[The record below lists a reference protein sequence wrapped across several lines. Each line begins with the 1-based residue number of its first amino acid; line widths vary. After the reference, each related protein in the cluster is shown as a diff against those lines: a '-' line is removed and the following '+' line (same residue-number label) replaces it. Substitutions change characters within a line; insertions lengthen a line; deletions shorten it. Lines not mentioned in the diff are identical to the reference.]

1 MRSATIAFAATV
13 AAGLTVLAVL
23 ALTHGSA
30 LVYTIGVQPQVPVT
44 ALAAS
49 ARACQAPLLP
59 PRDEPIERIG
69 FHASGGE
76 RVEMSLIDAEGRTIA
91 RGGARPA
98 APPPAG
104 TRPQLTTADV
114 EAVRPR
120 GPVSACI
127 ANAGSQPVTIWGTID
142 AASGDTTA
150 QVDGKPIGADMAV
163 VLERRTERSLLAL
176 APEMA
181 ERASLFRARW
191 LSPVAYGVLALLVLV
206 GVPALLLGALR
217 SAARP

>member
-1 MRSATIAFAATV
+1 MRRATIAFAATLAV
-13 AAGLTVLAVL
+13 GLTVLAVL
-23 ALTHGSA
+23 ALTRGSA

-44 ALAAS
+44 RLAAN

-69 FHASGGE
+69 FNVSGGE
-76 RVEMSLIDAEGRTIA
+76 RVEMSLIDEQGRTIA
-91 RGGARPA
+91 RGSARPP
-98 APPPAG
+98 APPPTGRAPG
-104 TRPQLTTADV
+104 LTAADV
-114 EAVRPR
+114 AAVRPR
-120 GPVSACI
+120 GPVTACV
-127 ANAGSQPVTIWGTID
+127 ANDGSQPVTIWGTID
-142 AASGDTTA
+142 AASGDTTGR
-150 QVDGKPIGADMAV
+150 QDGKPIGADMAV
-163 VLERRTERSLLAL
+163 VLERREERSLLAL

-181 ERASLFRARW
+181 VRASLFRARW

>member
-1 MRSATIAFAATV
+1 MRRATIAFAATV
-13 AAGLTVLAVL
+13 AVGLTVLAVF
-23 ALTHGSA
+23 ALTRGSA

-44 ALAAS
+44 ALAAN
-49 ARACQAPLLP
+49 ARVCQAPLLL

-69 FHASGGE
+69 FNASGGE
-76 RVEMSLIDAEGRTIA
+76 RVEMSLLDAEGRTIA
-91 RGGARPA
+91 RGTARPP
-98 APPPAG
+98 APPPTG
-104 TRPQLTTADV
+104 TAPQLTTADV

-127 ANAGSQPVTIWGTID
+127 ANRGSQPVTIWGTID
-142 AASGDTTA
+142 GASGGTTA
-150 QVDGKPIGADMAV
+150 KVDGRPVGADMAV
-163 VLERRTERSLLAL
+163 VLKRREERSLFAL

-181 ERASLFRARW
+181 ARASLFRARW